1 MGFRKSRNEAPQA
14 VCCNCGL
21 QTDQKTVEER
31 SADSPERRAPRAY
44 VAYKRSSRQEE
55 MAMDVPVVG
64 STPTTPIMCG
74 CVLRRAIPGV

>member
-31 SADSPERRAPRAY
+31 SADSLERQAQYGNMMREWYPHGRI
-44 VAYKRSSRQEE
+44 VTQGQCE
-55 MAMDVPVVG
+55 DVRY
-64 STPTTPIMCG
+64 S
-74 CVLRRAIPGV
+74 GV